1 MEKMLQRVAF
11 LFAILVCLTMG
22 TALAQDKAYINGID
36 ANYPPFAYID
46 QSGKPSGFDVDAVD
60 WIAAKMGFQVK
71 HVPVDWDGIIPNLL
85 AKKIDFI
92 CSGMSITEERAQKVN
107 FSNTYWE
114 VKNVLIAKKDSDLKA
129 EDIYD
134 KDITIGMQAG
144 TSEAKWMADE
154 KEKQDW
160 KFTIKLYDSS
170 PMATEDVL
178 NGRIAAAGMNYP
190 PARDAEKKKPVKII
204 GSFGEIE
211 EFGAAVRKE
220 DTELLETLNKGF
232 ELLMADPYWDELID
246 KYLN

>member
-1 MEKMLQRVAF
+1 
-11 LFAILVCLTMG
+11 
-22 TALAQDKAYINGID
+22 
-36 ANYPPFAYID
+36 
-46 QSGKPSGFDVDAVD
+46 
-60 WIAAKMGFQVK
+60 
-71 HVPVDWDGIIPNLL
+71 
-85 AKKIDFI
+85 
-92 CSGMSITEERAQKVN
+92 
-107 FSNTYWE
+107 
-114 VKNVLIAKKDSDLKA
+114 
-129 EDIYD
+129 
-134 KDITIGMQAG
+134 
-144 TSEAKWMADE
+144 MADE
-154 KEKQDW
+154 KEKQGW